1 MRADEFLPLDIR
13 SVNVRQFDCGKSAI
27 NTYLRRYAAKNMGLN
42 LNRTFVL
49 PDPDTQTHSRHR
61 IAAYYTLAHQTIAR
75 EDVPVHDRLPRYPV
89 PVILLAQLAVDLN
102 FHGRGLGAKTLVH
115 ALRHAYRISS
125 SPNGIPSAGVALDVL
140 DQDAL
145 KFYSHFDFFA
155 PLIDKPM
162 KLFVPM
168 QSLETIQATRT

>member
-1 MRADEFLPLDIR
+1 MRATEFPPLDIR

-27 NTYLRRYAAKNMGLN
+27 NTYLRRYAAKNMALN

-49 PDPDTQTHSRHR
+49 SDPDAQTHSKHR

-75 EDVPVHDRLPRYPV
+75 EDTPVHDRLPRCPV
-89 PVILLAQLAVDLN
+89 PVILLAQLTVDLE
-102 FHGRGLGAKTLVH
+102 FHWRDLGAKTLVH

-125 SPNGIPSAGVALDVL
+125 SPNGTPSAGVALDVL

-145 KFYSHFDFFA
+145 EFYGHFDFFA

-168 QSLETIQATRT
+168 QSLGTI

>member
-1 MRADEFLPLDIR
+1 MGENEFLPLDVR
-13 SVNVRQFDCGKSAI
+13 SVNVKQFDCGKSAI
-27 NTYLRRYAAKNMGLN
+27 NTYLRRYAAKNMALN

-49 PDPDTQTHSRHR
+49 LNPDTQASTKQR
-61 IAAYYTLAHQTIAR
+61 IAAYYTLAHQTVAR
-75 EDVPVHDRLPRYPV
+75 ADIPVHDRLPRYPV

-102 FHGRGLGAKTLVH
+102 FHGRGLGAKTLIH
-115 ALRHAYRISS
+115 ALRHAFRISTT
-125 SPNGIPSAGVALDVL
+125 PNGIPSAGIALDVL

-155 PLIDKPM
+155 PMVDKPM

-168 QSLETIQATRT
+168 ESLESL

>member
-1 MRADEFLPLDIR
+1 MRTTEFLPLDTR
-13 SVNVRQFDCGKSAI
+13 SVNVKQFDCGKSSI
-27 NTYLRRYAAKNMGLN
+27 NTYLRRYAAKNMALN

-49 PDPDTQTHSRHR
+49 PDPDTRTLPRHR
-61 IAAYYTLAHQTIAR
+61 LAAYYTLAHQTIAR
-75 EDVPVHDRLPRYPV
+75 EDLPVHDRLPRYPV

-102 FHGRGLGAKTLVH
+102 FHGRGLGAKTLIH

-125 SPNGIPSAGVALDVL
+125 TPNGIPSAGVALDVL

-145 KFYSHFDFFA
+145 EFYGHVEFFA
-155 PLIDKPM
+155 PLVDKPT

-168 QSLETIQATRT
+168 QSLESL

>member
-1 MRADEFLPLDIR
+1 MTEIEFVALDVR
-13 SVNVRQFDCGKSAI
+13 SVNVKQFDCGKSSI
-27 NTYLRRYAAKNMGLN
+27 NIYLRRYAAKNMALN

-49 PDPDTQTHSRHR
+49 PSPGTQGSTKRR
-61 IAAYYTLAHQTIAR
+61 IAAYYTLAHQTVAR
-75 EDVPVHDRLPRYPV
+75 ADIPVRHRLPRYPV

-102 FHGRGLGAKTLVH
+102 FHGRGLGAKTLIH
-115 ALRHAYRISS
+115 ALRHAFRICT

-145 KFYSHFDFFA
+145 EFYGHFDFFA
-155 PLIDKPM
+155 PMVDRPM

-168 QSLETIQATRT
+168 ESLESL